1 MSPYFDSGTPAPRDV
16 ALPLARAYVEQL
28 AWRLPWFRDR
38 MAAAGGPPVD
48 GTVESLDALAAFVA
62 VRAHDPGPVTAD
74 PFWFQPPGRRPD
86 WTEAGA
92 EWVEGLAATV
102 AEVITTATGA
112 RWVFDTDPRYVTG
125 HQPVLQGIVNT
136 PQRLATLAVMD
147 ASSGRT
153 PRPLSVLVP
162 RMIKQYD
169 PALRLAGAPVLGAD
183 DGAVEGAVPAAP
195 VVAAAPVTVEVTP
208 VTGSPWD
215 VQVSLPEEVE
225 DLLGPEA
232 YASLEERFAAVPGV
246 STVVFEDR
254 DVAVLATDGMDP
266 QELKEALDALL
277 AGLGRRDGS
286 PQRP

>member
-1 MSPYFDSGTPAPRDV
+1 M
-16 ALPLARAYVEQL
+16 ALPLARAYVGQL

-38 MAAAGGPPVD
+38 VAAAGGPPVD
-48 GTVESLDALAAFVA
+48 GTVASLDALAAFVA
-62 VRAHDPGPVTAD
+62 VRAHDPGPVTTE

-86 WTEAGA
+86 WTPAGA
-92 EWVEGLAATV
+92 EWVEGLAAAV
-102 AEVITTATGA
+102 AAVITTATGA
-112 RWVFDTDPRYVTG
+112 RWVFDTDARYVTG

-136 PQRLATLAVMD
+136 PQRLATLAVTE
-147 ASSGRT
+147 ALSGRT

-162 RMIKQYD
+162 RMIDQYD
-169 PALRLAGAPVLGAD
+169 PALRLAGAPGLGAD
-183 DGAVEGAVPAAP
+183 DGGGPAAP
-195 VVAAAPVTVEVTP
+195 VEAAAPVTVEVTP
-208 VTGSPWD
+208 MTGGPWD

-225 DLLGPEA
+225 DLLGREA

-246 STVVFEDR
+246 RRVVFEDR

-286 PQRP
+286 SPQP